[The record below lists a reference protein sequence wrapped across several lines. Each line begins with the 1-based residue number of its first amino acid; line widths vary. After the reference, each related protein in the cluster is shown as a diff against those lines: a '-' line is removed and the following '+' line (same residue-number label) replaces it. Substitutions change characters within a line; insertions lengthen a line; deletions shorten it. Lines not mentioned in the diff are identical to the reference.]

1 MAQDNFPSRRPE
13 ATIALAGPLT
23 GALLAAGNGL
33 LYFATRNGAFAAAAA
48 WMALINLAMGHQPG
62 AVAAMHALQG

>member
-1 MAQDNFPSRRPE
+1 MIYLIPLVGAAAVAEGNFPSRRAE

-23 GALLAAGNGL
+23 GAALAAGTGL

-48 WMALINLAMGHQPG
+48 YPAGAPG
-62 AVAAMHALQG
+62 LPV